1 MDRKEEHRDSGR
13 KKGKLRIMNSMCII
27 INIDPARDEEKK
39 HIGIPKKEVFW
50 KRE

>member
-1 MDRKEEHRDSGR
+1 MDRKEEHRDSRR
-13 KKGKLRIMNSMCII
+13 KKGKLRIMNSRCII
-27 INIDPARDEEKK
+27 INTDPARDEEK